1 MAQLEPSA
9 QVCPLTVVE
18 LLASAEFG
26 IALAATDK
34 DGVEAE
40 LVTLGTSQEGQ
51 LPADAAKF
59 VTVPNE
65 VHPGPEALAPLGP
78 NV

>member
-1 MAQLEPSA
+1 MAQLEPSV

-34 DGVEAE
+34 DGAELE
-40 LVTLGTSQEGQ
+40 LVTLGTSHEGQ

-65 VHPGPEALAPLGP
+65 VHPGPEALAPFGP